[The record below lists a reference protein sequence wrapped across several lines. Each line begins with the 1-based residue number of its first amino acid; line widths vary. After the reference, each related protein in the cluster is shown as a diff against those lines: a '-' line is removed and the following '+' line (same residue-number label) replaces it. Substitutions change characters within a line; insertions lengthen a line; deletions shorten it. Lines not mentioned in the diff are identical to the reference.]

1 MKILSTVKKIISSKI
16 VKIIG
21 FAILFFVAAL
31 FIFGIAFAFTC
42 GSAQPNFKPSNDKTP
57 DEIKAAEDTIE
68 NYKRPEESTYLTFP
82 EWYLVFNPQEYGQ
95 FIAENKPSGFPYFT
109 SIGQFWSGYCQV
121 YGITKRNYPF
131 NGGVQLMESVIGTS
145 FSVEYAVKGVW
156 ENTIGRI
163 SEWLG
168 GVQTEEDAYATKV
181 AIEYGDFIP
190 TDPWYQFPF
199 AQKLQRLWV
208 DTSFFGPHIVRKWER
223 KIFLT
228 LEYGTKAIY
237 AGIIKVATHSIYGIA
252 DTEIYASVQNTP
264 DNIFQDSKV
273 RKIKDFGNQTYIIA
287 VPHYQG
293 FTDAIP
299 TLARQG
305 VEFIDIAGND
315 EILLTAIAPQNWS
328 YNLNDGALLFMMN
341 MVNSD
346 SKRIAVQTPIKS
358 LATIIIELE
367 NQGVKIEHLYD
378 Y

>member
-1 MKILSTVKKIISSKI
+1 MKMYTRIKNMLSSKI
-16 VKIIG
+16 FKIVG
-21 FAILFFVAAL
+21 LVILFFSFTLVICAL
-31 FIFGIAFAFTC
+31 VFNLICRT
-42 GSAQPNFKPSNDKTP
+42 AQPNFKPLNEQIP
-57 DEIKAAEDTIE
+57 DELNAAEKIIE

-95 FIAENKPSGFPYFT
+95 FIAKNKPSEFPYFA
-109 SIGQFWSGYCQV
+109 SIGQFWSGYCHV

-145 FSVEYAVKGVW
+145 FTAEYAIKGIW

-168 GVQTEEDAYATKV
+168 GSQTEEDVYAAKV
-181 AIEYGDFIP
+181 AQEYGNFIP

-199 AQKLQRLWV
+199 AHKLGELWT
-208 DTSFFGPHIVRKWER
+208 DTNFFGPHILRKLER

-237 AGIIKVATHSIYGIA
+237 AGIIKAATHSIYGVA
-252 DTEIYASVQNTP
+252 DTEIYASVQNAP
-264 DNIFQDSKV
+264 DDIFQDPRV
-273 RKIKDFGNQTYIIA
+273 RKVKSFDNQTYIIT

-293 FTDAIP
+293 FTDTVP
-299 TLARQG
+299 LLAQQG
-305 VEFIDIAGND
+305 VQFIDIAGND
-315 EILLTAIAPQNWS
+315 EILLTAIAPRDWS
-328 YNLNDGALLFMMN
+328 YNLNDGVLLFTMDMMT
-341 MVNSD
+341 SET
-346 SKRIAVQTPIKS
+346 KRLAVQAPAKS
-358 LATIIIELE
+358 LSAIIVELQ